1 MYILKSLTHI
11 EGDNI
16 NVMSKLSL
24 RGMDYSLL
32 GHILEEIKT
41 LVADLR
47 NNYF

>member
-16 NVMSKLSL
+16 NVMRKLPL
-24 RGMDYSLL
+24 LVMDYSLL
-32 GHILEEIKT
+32 GNILEEIKT
-41 LVADLR
+41 IVADLG

>member
-24 RGMDYSLL
+24 PGMDYSLL
-32 GHILEEIKT
+32 GNILDEINT
-41 LVADLR
+41 LVADLC
-47 NNYF
+47 NYYF